1 MPADGAPGAA
11 RGLLSHVPAA
21 GNRLWRVGSLW
32 TGVGATLARDVPFS
46 ALYWGLV
53 EPIRGALMAGRGG
66 AAGRPSQMDV
76 LAVNVAGE
84 DARPAGCM
92 PGTGGRVEARCRV
105 QG

>member
-1 MPADGAPGAA
+1 M
-11 RGLLSHVPAA
+11 PAA
-21 GNRLWRVGSLW
+21 GNRLRQVGSLW

-53 EPIRGALMAGRGG
+53 EPIRGALMAGRGC

-76 LAVNVAGE
+76 LAVNVACE
-84 DARPAGCM
+84 EARPAGWM